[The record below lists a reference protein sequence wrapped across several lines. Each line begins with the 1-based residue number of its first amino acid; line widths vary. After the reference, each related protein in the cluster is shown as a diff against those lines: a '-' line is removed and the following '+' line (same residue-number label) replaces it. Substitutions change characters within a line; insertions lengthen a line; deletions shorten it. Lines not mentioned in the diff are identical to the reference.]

1 MYKSGFIFSAIVAF
15 TLTTG
20 PSTAQSGASA
30 PEASAAVSGTYQT
43 DPGHRYITFS
53 YLHQGYSHP
62 FLRWRDWDA
71 TLEWNA
77 DDPTASSVSVTIDA
91 NSIDSGVDEFDG
103 HLKSDKFFDTANYP
117 EITFVSTS
125 LTKTGD
131 NTGTL
136 TGDLTIKG
144 NTKPVTLDVTLN
156 RAAFDD
162 RGQVYKIGFS
172 ATGAVKRSDFGVD
185 AYVPFVGDEVSLII
199 ETEFLNPVD

>member
-1 MYKSGFIFSAIVAF
+1 MYKNGFIFSAIAAF
-15 TLTTG
+15 ALIAG
-20 PSTAQSGASA
+20 PSAAQSGASA
-30 PEASAAVSGTYQT
+30 PEASAAISGTYQA

-53 YLHQGYSHP
+53 YLHQGYSRP

-71 TLEWNA
+71 TLEWDA

-103 HLKSDKFFDTANYP
+103 HLKGDKFFDTANHP

-156 RAAFDD
+156 RAAFED

-185 AYVPFVGDEVSLII
+185 AYVPFVGDEVSLVI